1 MKQLII
7 SSDLRES
14 RVAVYEH
21 NRLAE
26 LFVERRSRR
35 SLVGDIYR
43 GRVENVLAGMDAA
56 FVDIGLSKNGF
67 LYVDEVELPEE
78 SDARPRKITQLLRA
92 GQEITVQVIKD
103 PMGTKGAR
111 LTMQLSLAGRFLVY
125 LPGGS
130 MCGVSRKLSD
140 SERLRLRKLCHE
152 MKPEDAG
159 VIIRTAAEG
168 VSEKAIGRDLKFLTK
183 MWGTVDRRLETVG
196 APAIVYSEAELPL
209 RLVRDM
215 FTEEFTQILVDDE
228 DLMKRLVGF
237 LQATAPELTDRV
249 ELYKGRTPLFE
260 SHGVDEQIQAALRRR
275 VDLPSGGYLVI
286 DKAEALTVIDVNT
299 GRYVGKKFLEDTI
312 LKTNLEAC
320 AEVVRQLR
328 IRDVGGIIVIDFID
342 LSTRENREQVLA
354 ALEAELSKDRTKT
367 YVVELSPLGLV
378 EMTRQNITDGLRGVM
393 TDRCPACKGEGVV
406 LGDESL
412 AISVERQLRRLAETS
427 SAEAFLVEVHPRV
440 AGVLLRD
447 GGAGLK
453 QLEQHTGRAFSLE
466 GVGHLREDEVQ
477 VSAEGS
483 RAVITRASLPVT
495 AGQVLGVSIEEEHVY
510 NRRDGIARVDG
521 YVISVAGAAGS
532 VGRKV
537 TVMVDEATRYCA
549 TARLVEG

>member
-21 NRLAE
+21 SRLAE
-26 LFVERRSRR
+26 LFIERRSRR

-56 FVDIGLSKNGF
+56 FVDIGLPKNGF
-67 LYVDEVELPEE
+67 LYVDEVELPED

-183 MWGTVDRRLETVG
+183 MWATVERRLETVG

-237 LQATAPELTDRV
+237 LQATAPELVDRV

-260 SHGVDEQIQAALRRR
+260 SHGVDAEVQAALRRR

-342 LSTRENREQVLA
+342 LSTRENREQVLG

-393 TDRCPACKGEGVV
+393 TDRCPTCMGEGVV

-412 AISVERQLRRLAETS
+412 AISIERRLRNLAETS
-427 SAEAFLVEVHPRV
+427 TAEAFLVEVHPRV
-440 AGVLLRD
+440 AEVLLRD
-447 GGAGLK
+447 GGARVR
-453 QLEQHTGRAFSLE
+453 QLEQQAGKVFSLE
-466 GVGHLREDEVQ
+466 GVRHLREDELN

-483 RAVITRASLPVT
+483 REVITRASLPVV
-495 AGQVLGVSIEEEHVY
+495 AGQTLGVTIEEEHVY

-521 YVISVAGAAGS
+521 YVICVAGAAGS
-532 VGRKV
+532 VGRQVKV
-537 TVMVDEATRYCA
+537 SIDEATRHCA
-549 TARLVEG
+549 QARLVDG

>member
-7 SSDLRES
+7 SSDPRES

-78 SDARPRKITQLLRA
+78 TDARPRKITQLLRA

-183 MWGTVDRRLETVG
+183 MWGTVERRLENVG

-354 ALEAELSKDRTKT
+354 AL
-367 YVVELSPLGLV
+367 
-378 EMTRQNITDGLRGVM
+378 
-393 TDRCPACKGEGVV
+393 
-406 LGDESL
+406 
-412 AISVERQLRRLAETS
+412 
-427 SAEAFLVEVHPRV
+427 
-440 AGVLLRD
+440 
-447 GGAGLK
+447 
-453 QLEQHTGRAFSLE
+453 
-466 GVGHLREDEVQ
+466 
-477 VSAEGS
+477 
-483 RAVITRASLPVT
+483 
-495 AGQVLGVSIEEEHVY
+495 
-510 NRRDGIARVDG
+510 
-521 YVISVAGAAGS
+521 
-532 VGRKV
+532 
-537 TVMVDEATRYCA
+537 
-549 TARLVEG
+549 

>member
-1 MKQLII
+1 MKQLIV
-7 SSDLRES
+7 SSDPRES
-14 RVAVYEH
+14 RVAVYEG

-43 GRVENVLAGMDAA
+43 ARVENVLAGMDAA
-56 FVDIGLSKNGF
+56 FVDIGLGKNGF
-67 LYVDEVELPEE
+67 LYVDEVQLPEE

-92 GQEITVQVIKD
+92 GQEITVQVLKD

-111 LTMQLSLAGRFLVY
+111 LTTQLSLAGRYLVY

-130 MCGVSRKLSD
+130 LCGVSRRLPD
-140 SERLRLRKLCHE
+140 TERMRLRKLCHDL
-152 MKPEDAG
+152 KPDDAG

-168 VSEKAIGRDLKFLTK
+168 VSDKAIARDLKFLTK
-183 MWGTVDRRLETVG
+183 LWQTVERRLESTQ

-215 FTEEFTQILVDDE
+215 FTEDFSQILVDDE
-228 DLMKRLVGF
+228 DLMKRMVGF
-237 LQATAPELTDRV
+237 LQATAPELADRV

-260 SHGVDEQIQAALRRR
+260 SHGVEAEVQAALKRR

-320 AEVVRQLR
+320 TEVVRQLR

-342 LSTRENREQVLA
+342 LSTRESREQVLA
-354 ALEAELSKDRTKT
+354 ALEAELAKDRTKT

-378 EMTRQNITDGLRGVM
+378 EMTRQNITDGLRGIM
-393 TDRCPACKGEGVV
+393 TDACPTCRGEGVI

-412 AISVERQLRRLAETS
+412 VISIERRLRRLAEATAS
-427 SAEAFLVEVHPRV
+427 EAFLVEVHPRV

-447 GGAGLK
+447 GGVRLGELEK
-453 QLEQHTGRAFSLE
+453 QTGKLFIVE
-466 GVGHLREDEVQ
+466 GVGYLSLEEFKI
-477 VSAEGS
+477 SAEGS
-483 RAVITRASLPVT
+483 REVIARASLPVV
-495 AGQVLGVSIEEEHVY
+495 AGQELEVAVEEENLY
-510 NRRDGIARVDG
+510 DRRHAIARVDG
-521 YVISVAGAAGS
+521 YTVCVLGGADV
-532 VGRKV
+532 VGRRAKV
-537 TVMVDEATRYCA
+537 VIEEATRYCA
-549 TARLVEG
+549 YARIVEA

>member
-26 LFVERRSRR
+26 LFIERRARR

-56 FVDIGLSKNGF
+56 FVDIGLPKNGF
-67 LYVDEVELPEE
+67 LYVDEVELPED

-183 MWGTVDRRLETVG
+183 MWATVARRLETVG

-237 LQATAPELTDRV
+237 LQATAPELVDRV

-260 SHGVDEQIQAALRRR
+260 SHGVDAEVQAALRRR

-342 LSTRENREQVLA
+342 LSTRENREQVLG
-354 ALEAELSKDRTKT
+354 ALESELSKDRTKT

-393 TDRCPACKGEGVV
+393 TDRCPTCMGEGVV

-412 AISVERQLRRLAETS
+412 AISIERRLRNLAETS
-427 SAEAFLVEVHPRV
+427 AAEAFLVEVHPRV
-440 AGVLLRD
+440 TEVLLRD
-447 GGAGLK
+447 GGSRVK
-453 QLEQHTGRAFSLE
+453 QLEQQTGKVFSLE
-466 GVGHLREDEVQ
+466 GVRHLREDELN

-483 RAVITRASLPVT
+483 RDVITRASLPVV
-495 AGQVLGVSIEEEHVY
+495 AGQTLGVTIDEVHVY

-521 YVISVAGAAGS
+521 YVICVAGAAES
-532 VGRKV
+532 VGRQVKV
-537 TVMVDEATRYCA
+537 SIDEATRHCA
-549 TARLVEG
+549 HARLVEG